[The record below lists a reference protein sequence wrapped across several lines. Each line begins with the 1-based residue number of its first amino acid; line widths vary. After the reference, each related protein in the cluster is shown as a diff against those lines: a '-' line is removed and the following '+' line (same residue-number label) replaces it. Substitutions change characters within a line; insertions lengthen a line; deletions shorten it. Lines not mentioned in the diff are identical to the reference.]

1 MENEKHAPTSA
12 DLAAL
17 VEADKQRRA
26 QEAQAE
32 IKAACERLR
41 VRLVGTLTVIGDKIE
56 TGVMVV
62 SE

>member
-1 MENEKHAPTSA
+1 MENEKPAHTSA

-17 VEADKQRRA
+17 VEADRQRRA

-41 VRLVGTLTVIGDKIE
+41 VRLVGTMTVIGERVE
-56 TGVMVV
+56 TGVMVIP
-62 SE
+62 E